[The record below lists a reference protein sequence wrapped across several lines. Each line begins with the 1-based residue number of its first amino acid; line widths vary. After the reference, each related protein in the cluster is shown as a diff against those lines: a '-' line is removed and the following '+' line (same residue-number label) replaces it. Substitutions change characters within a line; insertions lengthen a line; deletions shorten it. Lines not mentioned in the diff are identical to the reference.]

1 VDGELPF
8 MLRRRTGSAKV
19 ELNMTPMIDVV
30 FQLLAFFMLT
40 FTVLAREGDFV
51 IKSARLP
58 PATGVPRDIVDLPE
72 RVVLEADDAG
82 VLTGIVFRGG
92 RYRGIVEFA
101 ASLTAGIRCHEVEGK
116 QPTTE
121 FEIVCPDRLKYAYV
135 IGVLDVV
142 EPRAERM
149 RLVTREE

>member
-1 VDGELPF
+1 
-8 MLRRRTGSAKV
+8 
-19 ELNMTPMIDVV
+19 MTPMIDVV

-51 IKSARLP
+51 IKSPRLP
-58 PATGVPRDIVDLPE
+58 PATGVPRDDVDLPE
-72 RVVLEADDAG
+72 RVVLEGDDAG

-101 ASLTAGIRCHEVEGK
+101 ASLTAGIHCQEVEGTR
-116 QPTTE
+116 PTTE
-121 FEIVCPDRLKYAYV
+121 FEIVCPERLKYAYV

-142 EPRAERM
+142 EPTASGL
-149 RLVTREE
+149 RLVARGE